1 MIRKLTV
8 LASDIDGTLTVK
20 GGNIMP
26 LTRKYINELHDAGVL
41 FGPASGR
48 PIDDNILNRAKQWKL
63 DFDFD
68 FAIGMNGGELY
79 DGRTGELHKYYLLPK
94 EKIRKILTFLKPFD
108 CNAIVYKD
116 AYREVRCLRMDD
128 FMRDSER
135 RNHSHVI
142 VGDIDTLSEYDTGK
156 IEVQFRDSQRDGI
169 LQAIRENQDP
179 AWTYVQTYHQNG
191 HCTFEFQ
198 DPRVNKGV
206 ALRALCEKYSIPMEE
221 VMAFGDQENDI
232 GLLKTAG
239 WGVCL
244 SNGAD
249 ASKAVAQAVTEHD
262 VTHDGVGHYL
272 EDHVIHQTEIPG
284 VR

>member
-1 MIRKLTV
+1 MIHKLTV

-20 GGNIMP
+20 GGNILP
-26 LTRKYINELHDAGVL
+26 LTRKYINELHDEGVL

-48 PIDDNILNRAKQWKL
+48 PVDDNILNRAKDWNL

-79 DGRTGELHKYYLLPK
+79 DARTKEMHKFYLLKK
-94 EKIRKILTFLKPFD
+94 ESIRKILTFLKPFD

-128 FMRDSER
+128 FMKDSEK

-156 IEVQFRDSQRDGI
+156 IEVQFHEDQRDGI
-169 LQAIRENQDP
+169 LQAIHENQDP
-179 AWTYVQTYHQNG
+179 SWTFVQTYRQNN

-206 ALRALCEKYSIPMEE
+206 ALKKFSEKYSIPMEE

-244 SNGAD
+244 KNGAD
-249 ASKAVAQAVTEHD
+249 ASKAVAQAVTEYD
-262 VTHDGVGHYL
+262 VNHDGVGHYL
-272 EDHVIHQTEIPG
+272 QDHVVHQVETPG
-284 VR
+284 MK

>member
-1 MIRKLTV
+1 MIRKLSV

-26 LTRKYINELHDAGVL
+26 LTRECINELHDEGVL

-48 PIDDNILNRAKQWKL
+48 PIDNNILDRAKTWHL

-79 DGRTGELHKYYLLPK
+79 DGHAGEMHRFYLLK
-94 EKIRKILTFLKPFD
+94 KDSIRKILTFLKPFD

-128 FMRDSER
+128 FMRDSEK
-135 RNHSHVI
+135 RNHSHVV

-156 IEVQFRDSQRDGI
+156 IEVQFRDDQRDGI
-169 LQAIRENQDP
+169 LQAIHENQDP
-179 AWTYVQTYHQNG
+179 SWTFVQTYHQNG

-206 ALRALCEKYSIPMEE
+206 ALRKLSEKYNISLQET
-221 VMAFGDQENDI
+221 MAFGDQENDI
-232 GLLKTAG
+232 GLLETAG

-244 SNGAD
+244 CNGAD
-249 ASKAVAQAVTEHD
+249 RTKTVAQDITQYD
-262 VTHDGVGHYL
+262 VNHDGVGHYL
-272 EDHVIHQTEIPG
+272 KDHVIHKVMTPG
-284 VR
+284 VK

>member
-1 MIRKLTV
+1 MIQKLSV

-26 LTRKYINELHDAGVL
+26 LTRKYINQLHDQGVL

-48 PIDDNILNRAKQWKL
+48 PIDDNILGRAGEWNL
-63 DFDFD
+63 DFPFD

-79 DGRTGELHKYYLLPK
+79 DARTKELHKFYLLK
-94 EKIRKILTFLKPFD
+94 RETIRKILTFLRPFD

-128 FMRDSER
+128 FMRASEK
-135 RNHSHVI
+135 RNHSRVI
-142 VGDIDTLSEYDTGK
+142 VGDIDTLAEYDTGK
-156 IEVQFRDSQRDGI
+156 IEVQFHDDQRDGI
-169 LQAIRENQDP
+169 LKAISENQDP
-179 AWTYVQTYHQNG
+179 SWTFVQTYHQNN

-206 ALRALCEKYSIPMEE
+206 ALRKLSEKYGIPLTE

-232 GLLKTAG
+232 GLLATAG

-244 SNGAD
+244 CNGAQRT
-249 ASKAVAQAVTEHD
+249 KAVAQDITQYD
-262 VTHDGVGHYL
+262 VNHDGVGHYL
-272 EDHVIHQTEIPG
+272 KDFVIQQVKTSGIK
-284 VR
+284 